1 MVNHDKLR
9 IYTLYVVDDSVG
21 SFPYQVSMA
30 VYRTVMPL
38 TGNEE
43 SGFDFGEGAWE
54 TATTSKEG
62 SRRANFPIV
71 IDWGSDDQ

>member
-1 MVNHDKLR
+1 MHEKGLCKEFLHLLVLNQHFMVNHDKLR

-43 SGFDFGEGAWE
+43 SGFDFGEGA
-54 TATTSKEG
+54 
-62 SRRANFPIV
+62 
-71 IDWGSDDQ
+71 